1 MARGFSTMLARKIR
15 ISTVPGEWREV
26 LECEHCDAQGEC
38 EVEIA
43 VPDYMR
49 GGDLATGHGQCPV
62 CEGRGYVELPED
74 EDDDQ
79 G

>member
-1 MARGFSTMLARKIR
+1 MTARKIR

-49 GGDLATGHGQCPV
+49 GGDLTTGYGQCPV

-74 EDDDQ
+74 EDDE
-79 G
+79 

>member
-15 ISTVPGEWREV
+15 IATGPGEGREV
-26 LECEHCDAQGEC
+26 LECEHCDASGEC

-49 GGDLATGHGQCPV
+49 GGDLTTGLGQCPV
-62 CEGRGYVELPED
+62 SEGRGHVELPED